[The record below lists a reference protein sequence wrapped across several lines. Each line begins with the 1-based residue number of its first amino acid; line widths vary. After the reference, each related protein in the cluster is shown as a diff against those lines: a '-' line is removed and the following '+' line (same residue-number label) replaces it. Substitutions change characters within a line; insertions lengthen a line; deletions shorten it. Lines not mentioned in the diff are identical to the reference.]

1 MLEHSSLPLRV
12 LYYLPLA
19 LVLIASGLGVSRYRR
34 LAPSLRALALLAC
47 FDALMELTGT
57 VLLWLHVPN
66 IFLFPLI
73 LVGEMGLLLLTYSR
87 ALQSAAFRRLAPWA
101 FGLLAAYAL
110 LNSML
115 APGTLDYRPSLRV
128 IGDLLPLLLAGLYF
142 RQLLNELRVEQLTRD
157 PLFWLSSGLVLYT
170 LGDLLIALF
179 SNYLFSNFSRQL
191 NMTIWFIHNFLNTVL
206 YICYCLALGRP
217 APPGPAVEEQAA
229 VQVPVTL

>member
-1 MLEHSSLPLRV
+1 MHESVLPLPIRV
-12 LYYLPLA
+12 LYFLPLA
-19 LVLIASGLGVSRYRR
+19 LVLAASLLGWRRYRQ
-34 LAPSLRALALLAC
+34 LVPSMRALALLAG
-47 FDALMELTGT
+47 FDALMELLGF

-87 ALQSAAFRRLAPWA
+87 ALQSAGFRRVAPWI
-101 FGLLAAYAL
+101 FGLLALYAL
-110 LNSML
+110 LNSAL

-179 SNYLFSNFSRQL
+179 SNYLFTTFSRDL
-191 NMTIWFIHNFLNTVL
+191 NRLIWLIHNFLNAVL
-206 YICYCLALGRP
+206 YACYCVALWLP
-217 APPGPAVEEQAA
+217 AGPDRAA
-229 VQVPVTL
+229 PR

>member
-12 LYYLPLA
+12 LYLLPPV
-19 LVLIASGLGVSRYRR
+19 LVLVASILGVSRYRR
-34 LAPSLRALALLAC
+34 LAPSLRALTLLAC
-47 FDALMELTGT
+47 FDALMELISTT
-57 VLLWLHVPN
+57 LLLLKIPN

-87 ALQSAAFRRLAPWA
+87 ALQSAAFRRLAPWV

-110 LNSML
+110 LNSTL
-115 APGTLDYRPSLRV
+115 APGIIDYLPSLRV
-128 IGDLLPLLLAGLYF
+128 LGDLLPLVLAGLYF
-142 RQLLNELRVEQLTRD
+142 RKLLNELRVERLTRD
-157 PLFWLSSGLVLYT
+157 PLFWLSSGLVLYA

-191 NMTIWFIHNFLNTVL
+191 NMTIWFIHNSLNTVL
-206 YICYCLALGRP
+206 YACYCVALGRP
-217 APPGPAVEEQAA
+217 APSGPAVQERAA